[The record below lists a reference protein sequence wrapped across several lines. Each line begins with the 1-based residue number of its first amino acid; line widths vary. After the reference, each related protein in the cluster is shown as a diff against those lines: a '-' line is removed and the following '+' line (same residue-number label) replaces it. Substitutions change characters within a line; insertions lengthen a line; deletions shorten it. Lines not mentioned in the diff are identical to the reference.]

1 MDGMLIDAVAIDGA
15 VIVDNNYP
23 IGDVTQDGQVTNAD
37 LIMIA
42 RYLVGLVDFNAKQKV
57 AADFNVDGL
66 INNTD
71 LVLIAR
77 YIVSVPQPL

>member
-1 MDGMLIDAVAIDGA
+1 AVAIDGA

-23 IGDVTQDGQVTNAD
+23 IGDVTQDGEVDNRD

-42 RYLVGLVDFNAKQKV
+42 RYLVGLVEFNAKQKI
-57 AADFNVDGL
+57 AADFYTDGV

-71 LVLIAR
+71 LVYIAR
-77 YIVSVPQPL
+77 AIVAMA